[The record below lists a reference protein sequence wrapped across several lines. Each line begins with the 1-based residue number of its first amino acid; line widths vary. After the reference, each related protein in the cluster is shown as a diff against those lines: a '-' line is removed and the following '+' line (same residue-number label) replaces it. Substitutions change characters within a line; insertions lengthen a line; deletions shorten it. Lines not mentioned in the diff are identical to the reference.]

1 MVISVR
7 NLVLPLSRSIVTNF
21 TSVRQMSATVKS
33 TDFVKS
39 LLYKEYGEPV
49 DVLHVT
55 TQSIDQPENN
65 QVSQLK

>member
-1 MVISVR
+1 MVICVR
-7 NLVLPLSRSIVTNF
+7 NLILPLSRSIITNF
-21 TSVRQMSATVKS
+21 TSVRQMSAIVK

-39 LLYKEYGEPV
+39 LLYKEYGDPV

-65 QVSQLK
+65 QVIQLK